1 MCSAF
6 LVFCVYWP
14 GSFGKIIKNAFCSLE
29 MACDGPFLGWAFPS
43 RVPLNLAIGVSGLQG
58 VGDFVSGLARREEA
72 SVDAIWALACMLLTA
87 LLCVHEYEFEKQ
99 INPSAT
105 LPLSHMPSHLSGSTN
120 RTPRTQTQNHSLF
133 VFHRSLLMCS

>member
-58 VGDFVSGLARREEA
+58 VGDWPGQTGRGKCGCYLGPGVYAADS
-72 SVDAIWALACMLLTA
+72 SS
-87 LLCVHEYEFEKQ
+87 LC
-99 INPSAT
+99 S
-105 LPLSHMPSHLSGSTN
+105 
-120 RTPRTQTQNHSLF
+120 
-133 VFHRSLLMCS
+133 

>member
-14 GSFGKIIKNAFCSLE
+14 GSFGKIIKNVFCSLE

-43 RVPLNLAIGVSGLQG
+43 RVPLNLAIGVSGMQG

-87 LLCVHEYEFEKQ
+87 LLSVFMNMNLKNKS
-99 INPSAT
+99 NP
-105 LPLSHMPSHLSGSTN
+105 LPHCPSPTCPPTCLVAPTELQG
-120 RTPRTQTQNHSLF
+120 PRHKITAFLF
-133 VFHRSLLMCS
+133 FTDLF